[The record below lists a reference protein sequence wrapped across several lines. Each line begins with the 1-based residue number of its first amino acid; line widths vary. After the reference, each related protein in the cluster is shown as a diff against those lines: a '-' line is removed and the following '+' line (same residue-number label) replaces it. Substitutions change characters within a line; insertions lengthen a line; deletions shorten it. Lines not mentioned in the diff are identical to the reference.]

1 MDGSSEMGGR
11 LTKRHSVVRA
21 LRFAVGILVTTS
33 MVVWIPP
40 SARGQATAA
49 NPAKVAELKMAL
61 RALYA
66 DHVFWVRD
74 LVIATRLG
82 VKGAASEADEYGLAN
97 AKAIGQSIA
106 PVYGQAAAAKF
117 TTLFVGHYQAV
128 KGYMRAAFANGF
140 RGNSALK
147 KAATDELQR
156 NGKAIAMFVSSANP
170 NLPEG
175 AVYGLLVSHVQHHVM
190 QIDAVAKEDWSAEA
204 DDWEPM
210 IKQIYS
216 LSDAL
221 ADGIAKQFPDK
232 FQ

>member
-1 MDGSSEMGGR
+1 MDPTS
-11 LTKRHSVVRA
+11 
-21 LRFAVGILVTTS
+21 AVGNPRTRRRTVGGVLRLVVGVLVTTS
-33 MVVWIPP
+33 IAVWMPP

-49 NPAKVAELKMAL
+49 NPAKVAELKMNL

-117 TTLFVGHYQAV
+117 TSLFVGHYQAV

-140 RGNSALK
+140 RGNPAMK

-156 NGKAIAMFVSSANP
+156 NGKAIALFVSSANP
-170 NLPEG
+170 NLPDG
-175 AVYGLLVSHVQHHVM
+175 AVYGLLVSHVQHHIM
-190 QIDAVAKEDWSAEA
+190 EIDAVAKEDWSAEA
-204 DDWEPM
+204 DDWGPM
-210 IKQIYS
+210 IKQVYS

>member
-1 MDGSSEMGGR
+1 
-11 LTKRHSVVRA
+11 
-21 LRFAVGILVTTS
+21 
-33 MVVWIPP
+33 
-40 SARGQATAA
+40 
-49 NPAKVAELKMAL
+49 
-61 RALYA
+61 
-66 DHVFWVRD
+66 
-74 LVIATRLG
+74 VIATRLG

-106 PVYGQAAAAKF
+106 PIDGQAAAAKF

-128 KGYMRAAFANGF
+128 KDYMSAAFANGF
-140 RGNSALK
+140 RGSTARK

-156 NGKAIAMFVSSANP
+156 NGKAIAVFVSSANP

-175 AVYGLLVSHVQHHVM
+175 AVYGLLVSHVQHHIM

-210 IKQIYS
+210 IKQIYA